1 MKLTQRQLL
10 YEQYKTMSDDKLNII
25 INDNSYE
32 DLAKEV
38 AKEILNSDR
47 TEYHQ
52 KQEDIKRAEQ
62 RQEENKNAKISA
74 QQTNPLYDD
83 IHQIAKDIS
92 FIKNVIVIGII
103 ISFIIIIINIVFFNT
118 SLN

>member
-10 YEQYKTMSDDKLNII
+10 YEQYKTMSDDNLRLII
-25 INDNSYE
+25 SDNDYE
-32 DLAKEV
+32 NLAKDV

-62 RQEENKNAKISA
+62 RHEENKNTKISA

-83 IHQIAKDIS
+83 IHQIAKDVS
-92 FIKNVIVIGII
+92 FIKSILKKQFDSI
-103 ISFIIIIINIVFFNT
+103 FKD
-118 SLN
+118 L

>member
-10 YEQYKTMSDDKLNII
+10 YEQYKTMSDDNLRLII
-25 INDNSYE
+25 SDNDYE
-32 DLAKEV
+32 DLAKVV

-52 KQEDIKRAEQ
+52 KQEDIKRAELK
-62 RQEENKNAKISA
+62 QEENKNTKISA
-74 QQTNPLYDD
+74 QQTNPIYDD

-92 FIKNVIVIGII
+92 FIKNVIVIGIVLTVI
-103 ISFIIIIINIVFFNT
+103 LTFIGTIVNNIN
-118 SLN
+118 

>member
-10 YEQYKTMSDDKLNII
+10 YEQYKTMSDDKLRLII
-25 INDNSYE
+25 SDNDYE

-38 AKEILNSDR
+38 AEEILNSDR

-52 KQEDIKRAEQ
+52 KQEDIKRAELK
-62 RQEENKNAKISA
+62 QEENKNAKISA

-83 IHQIAKDIS
+83 IHQIAKDVN
-92 FIKNVIVIGII
+92 FIKNVIVVSIVIVV
-103 ISFIIIIINIVFFNT
+103 IINIILLF
-118 SLN
+118 LL

>member
-10 YEQYKTMSDDKLNII
+10 YEQYISMSDDKLKAI
-25 INDNSYE
+25 INDSSYE
-32 DLAKEV
+32 ELAKEV

-47 TEYHQ
+47 TEYNQ

-62 RQEENKNAKISA
+62 RHEENKNAKISA

-92 FIKNVIVIGII
+92 FIKNVIVIGITLTVI
-103 ISFIIIIINIVFFNT
+103 FTFIGTIVNNIN
-118 SLN
+118 

>member
-10 YEQYKTMSDDKLNII
+10 YEQYKTMSDDKLRLII
-25 INDNSYE
+25 SDNDYE

-38 AKEILNSDR
+38 AEEILNSDR

-83 IHQIAKDIS
+83 IHQIAKDVS
-92 FIKNVIVIGII
+92 FIKNVIVVSIVIVV
-103 ISFIIIIINIVFFNT
+103 IINIILLF
-118 SLN
+118 LL

>member
-10 YEQYKTMSDDKLNII
+10 YEQYKTMSDDKLNAI
-25 INDNSYE
+25 INNNSYE

-52 KQEDIKRAEQ
+52 KQEDIKQAEQ
-62 RQEENKNAKISA
+62 RHEENKNAKISA

-83 IHQIAKDIS
+83 IHQIAKDVS
-92 FIKNVIVIGII
+92 FIKNVIVIGIVLTVI
-103 ISFIIIIINIVFFNT
+103 LTFIGTIVNNIN
-118 SLN
+118 